1 MSDERSTKELIA
13 EYLKNGGEI
22 IKLRYASENDLKKSS
37 RKWHHR
43 DKALCGNIASKEL
56 VEKENSKED
65 MMIFSKSDRW
75 RE

>member
-1 MSDERSTKELIA
+1 MSDERSTEELIA
-13 EYLKNGGEI
+13 EFLKNGGEI
-22 IKLRYASENDLKKSS
+22 IKLRYASENDQKKAS

-43 DKALCGNIASKEL
+43 DKALCGNERSKKIL
-56 VEKENSKED
+56 EKEDNKED